1 MRASTVAG
9 IIIANSH
16 DSLLGK
22 LTSIRSMAAVP
33 FGTHYRIVDF
43 ALSNLVNAGITNVG
57 VITKGNYRSLMD
69 HIGSG
74 IAWDLDRKKGG
85 LHIIPPFNVKGSRR
99 YHGSVEALESSMDFL
114 KRSHADY
121 IVICES
127 DTVTNIDIEAV
138 VDAHINSGA
147 DATLVYA
154 HGNSPAN
161 HPETML
167 VKLQGERIVKADF
180 SDTSVE
186 DADYTIGITVIGS
199 ETLRAL
205 IKSAASFDAE
215 SFNCDIL
222 AERLNSLKIN
232 GYCHNGFNVVM
243 DSEKTYYNANMEI
256 LKQDTRKELF
266 SAQRPIYT
274 KTRDDMPTRYGTKA
288 EVQNSF
294 IGDGCVID
302 GTVKNCIVFRGV
314 KVEKGAKVENSII
327 MQGSTIKQGAN
338 LDYVIADKNVT
349 IGEKLILKGT
359 TENTFFVEKNQTL

>member
-1 MRASTVAG
+1 MRASAVAG
-9 IIIANSH
+9 IIIANSR

-99 YHGSVEALESSMDFL
+99 YHGTVEALECCMDFL

-127 DTVTNIDIEAV
+127 DTITNIDIEAV
-138 VDAHINSGA
+138 VDAHIDSGA
-147 DATLVYA
+147 DATLVYT
-154 HGNSPAN
+154 HGKSPEN

-167 VKLQGERIVKADF
+167 LKLDGDRITGADF
-180 SDTSVE
+180 SELANE
-186 DADYTIGITVIGS
+186 DCDYTLGITVMGS
-199 ETLRAL
+199 ETLHTL
-205 IKSAASFDAE
+205 IKSAVSDDAE
-215 SFNCDIL
+215 SFNCDVL
-222 AERLNSLKIN
+222 AECFGTLKIN
-232 GYCHNGFNVVM
+232 GYLHEGFSVVM
-243 DSEKTYYNANMEI
+243 DSPKTYYNANMELLKADIRKDI
-256 LKQDTRKELF
+256 LSVD
-266 SAQRPIYT
+266 RPIYT

-288 EVQNSF
+288 VVKNSF
-294 IGDGCVID
+294 IGDGCVIN

-314 KVEKGAKVENSII
+314 KVEKGAVVENSII
-327 MQGSTIKQGAN
+327 MQGTTIEAGAN
-338 LDYVIADKNVT
+338 LDYVIADKNAA
-349 IGEKLILKGT
+349 IGENMILKGT
-359 TENTFFVEKNQTL
+359 AEKTFFVEKNQTL

>member
-1 MRASTVAG
+1 MRASAVAG

-57 VITKGNYRSLMD
+57 IITKGNYRSLMD

-138 VDAHINSGA
+138 VDAHIDSGA

-154 HGNSPAN
+154 HGKSPEN

-167 VKLQGERIVKADF
+167 IKLDGDRITDAQF
-180 SDTSVE
+180 SNCAVE
-186 DADYTIGITVIGS
+186 KCDYTLGITVIGS
-199 ETLRAL
+199 EILRTL

-232 GYCHNGFNVVM
+232 GYCHKDFSVVM

-256 LKQDTRKELF
+256 LKQDTRKDLF
-266 SAQRPIYT
+266 SKERPIYT

-288 EVQNSF
+288 VVLNSF

-314 KVEKGAKVENSII
+314 KVEKGAVIENSII
-327 MQGSTIKQGAN
+327 MQGSTIKAGAN
-338 LDYVIADKNVT
+338 LDYVVADKNVA

-359 TENTFFVEKNQTL
+359 PESTFFVEKNQTL